1 MTIKS
6 MLLSRRAAKED
17 FSTCTDDYS
26 EAYTDNGEPNA
37 IEKFLYDASNV
48 VATVFP
54 EAASMDAV
62 EDYSTDTD
70 ISEAYDDAI
79 AGDPKVTFKSKL
91 LGRRAACTSVRAN
104 TVSPEASNDTS
115 AGEPNAIENFFN
127 NASSQVATIFS
138 EAACMADDMRT
149 IITTDIDEESV
160 DEAQDEKKS
169 TVQPAKTAIKVNENP
184 SPATLAKPMKET
196 SACETQEDE
205 PHEGQP
211 TNSRMKMKGSPSTLA
226 LAKLMTKL
234 DKKPKQPTN
243 SRMEVKGSPATL
255 AKLMMKLDQK
265 ERQIEKL
272 KQQRNKTEQE
282 VVETKKS
289 IRALAVKFRGVLGDE
304 EDDDDQTEYDESVWD
319 DEERDD
325 DAVDLTQDEE
335 RDDDAVELA
344 NWYASQL

>member
-1 MTIKS
+1 

-70 ISEAYDDAI
+70 ISEAYTDAI
-79 AGDPKVTFKSKL
+79 AGEPKVTFKSKL
-91 LGRRAACTSVRAN
+91 LGRRAACTSVCASAN
-104 TVSPEASNDTS
+104 TDSPVACNDTS
-115 AGEPNAIENFFN
+115 AGEPNVIENFFS
-127 NASSQVATIFS
+127 NASSQVATIFA

-160 DEAQDEKKS
+160 EEAQTEKKS
-169 TVQPAKTAIKVNENP
+169 TPAKTAIEMKGNP
-184 SPATLAKPMKET
+184 SPATLAKPIKET
-196 SACETQEDE
+196 SAYETQEDE

-211 TNSRMKMKGSPSTLA
+211 TSSRMKMKGSPFT

-234 DKKPKQPTN
+234 DKKENVKQPT
-243 SRMEVKGSPATL
+243 SPTMEAKGSPATL

-265 ERQIEKL
+265 EKQIEKL

-289 IRALAVKFRGVLGDE
+289 IRALAVKFRDVLDGDE
-304 EDDDDQTEYDESVWD
+304 EDDDDQTEYDDSVWE

-335 RDDDAVELA
+335 RDDDAVEVA